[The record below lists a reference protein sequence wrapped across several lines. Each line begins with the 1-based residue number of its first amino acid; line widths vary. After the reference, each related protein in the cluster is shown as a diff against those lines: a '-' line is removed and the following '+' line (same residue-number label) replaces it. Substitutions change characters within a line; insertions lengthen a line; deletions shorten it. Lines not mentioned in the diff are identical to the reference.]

1 MTSPDKIPAAILE
14 EKALTKIR
22 SRHPWFFRG
31 DFTRLPLEQE
41 NGSLIPI
48 ASKSREVLAWGFLS
62 PGSSLCVRVF
72 SWGHCRPD
80 IVKLLENR
88 LREALEVRRRFFEPG
103 EDAYRWVHGEADGLP
118 GLVVDRYGPVAVL
131 QTLCAGMYALRGEVT
146 DLVSRLGG
154 ASSVI
159 MRNEGRYLE
168 GEGIPRQ
175 KEVLLG
181 ELRPG
186 ERFPVKTGDIRS
198 LVDCFSGQKTGLYLD
213 VRKFPR
219 VIRSFCGGGRV
230 LDAFSYCGNFSLH
243 AVLYGARRVLALDQ
257 SAEALENLEE
267 NIRLNGLQGK
277 GELDRE
283 QCNVFDRL
291 RQLELEGRSFDL
303 VVMDPPPFA
312 PSRKQAEGAR
322 RGYKELAV
330 RGFRMLSPGGAML
343 FFSCSQAFGRDALLE
358 TLGAAARDARRTCR
372 VLSELHQPPDHPVCL
387 DFPEGDY
394 LKGFL
399 VEARS

>member
-1 MTSPDKIPAAILE
+1 MTNADKSSAAILE
-14 EKALTKIR
+14 DKALAKIR

-31 DFTRLPLEQE
+31 DFSYLPLGQE
-41 NGSLIPI
+41 NGSVIPL
-48 ASKSREVLAWGFLS
+48 ASKSRDVLAWGFLS
-62 PGSSLCVRVF
+62 AGSSLCVRVF
-72 SWGHCRPD
+72 SWGAALPD
-80 IVKLLENR
+80 AVRLLEDR
-88 LREALEVRRRFFEPG
+88 LRAALEVRKRCLEPG

-131 QTLCAGMYALRGEVT
+131 QTLCAGTYLLRWKIA
-146 DLVSRLGG
+146 DLVSRLGDTK
-154 ASSVI
+154 AVVI
-159 MRNEGRYLE
+159 RNEGRYLE
-168 GEGIPRQ
+168 GEGIPRE

-181 ELRPG
+181 ELRAG

-198 LVDCFSGQKTGLYLD
+198 LVDCFTGQKTGLYLD
-213 VRKFPR
+213 VRKLPR
-219 VIRSFCGGGRV
+219 VIRPFCAGAKV
-230 LDAFSYCGNFSLH
+230 LDAFSYYGNFSLH
-243 AVLYGARRVLALDQ
+243 AILYGAREVLALDQ
-257 SAEALENLEE
+257 SGEALENLEG
-267 NIRLNGLQGK
+267 NLRLNDLQGK
-277 GELDRE
+277 AEVARE

-291 RQLELEGRSFDL
+291 RQLDLEGRSFDL

-330 RGFRMLSPGGAML
+330 RGFRMLSPGGMML

-358 TLGAAARDARRTCR
+358 TLAAAARDARRTCR
-372 VLSELHQPPDHPVCL
+372 VLAELHQPSDHPVSL

-399 VEARS
+399 VEARP